1 MNHYEMITIL
11 NASLN
16 EEETQKAI
24 DRITELLLKEG
35 GIILKSEN
43 WGRRKLAYELNKQKE
58 GIYFFL
64 LFQAPP
70 TSIIAIERF
79 YKVFDPVIKFMVIKL
94 GKKEKEAVLAE
105 LEPEKEPETEGPI
118 QEEVSVQE
126 GSAKEEETTSV
137 Q

>member
-16 EEETQKAI
+16 EEETQKAM

-64 LFQAPP
+64 IFQTPP
-70 TSIIAIERF
+70 TAIIAIERF
-79 YKVFDPVIKFMVIKL
+79 YKVFDPVVKFMVIKL
-94 GKKEKEAVLAE
+94 SQKEKEAVLAE
-105 LEPEKEPETEGPI
+105 LKPEKEPEAGEPT
-118 QEEVSVQE
+118 QEVSEQESAVHEEAATDVQ
-126 GSAKEEETTSV
+126 
-137 Q
+137 

>member
-16 EEETQKAI
+16 EEETQKAM

-64 LFQAPP
+64 IFQTPP
-70 TSIIAIERF
+70 TAIIAIERF
-79 YKVFDPVIKFMVIKL
+79 YKVFDPVVKFMVIKL
-94 GKKEKEAVLAE
+94 SQKEKEAVLAE
-105 LEPEKEPETEGPI
+105 LKPEKEPEAEEPT
-118 QEEVSVQE
+118 QEVSEQE
-126 GSAKEEETTSV
+126 SAVHEEAATDV
-137 Q
+137 

>member
-16 EEETQKAI
+16 EEETQKAM

-64 LFQAPP
+64 IFQTPP
-70 TSIIAIERF
+70 TAIIAIERF
-79 YKVFDPVIKFMVIKL
+79 YKVFDPVVKFMVIKL
-94 GKKEKEAVLAE
+94 SQKEKEAVLAE
-105 LEPEKEPETEGPI
+105 LKPEKEPEAGEPT
-118 QEEVSVQE
+118 QEVSEQE
-126 GSAKEEETTSV
+126 SAVHEEAATDV
-137 Q
+137 